1 MAVIG
6 AVLLAAGG
14 SSRMG
19 RPKQLLTYRGQS
31 LLRRA
36 ARAALE
42 AGCSPLVV
50 VLGADESQFRL
61 EVADLGVEIIVNSK
75 WKNGMGSSL
84 RAGVQRIVQDRANLD
99 GLIVMLCDQPLVDT
113 RMIRALL
120 EAYEQEGRPICAAAY
135 AGTVGPPCLFSSEM
149 FPELLG
155 VHDGGGA
162 KSIIRRHIT
171 QTVQLAMDAAG
182 VDMDTPDD
190 YQKLLEPEG
199 A

>member
-1 MAVIG
+1 MAAIG

-19 RPKQLLTYRGQS
+19 QAKQLLTYRGQT

-36 ARAALE
+36 ACAALD
-42 AGCSPLVV
+42 AGCSPLIV
-50 VLGADESQFRL
+50 VLGADEEKFRR
-61 EVADLGVEIIVNSK
+61 EVADLGVELLVHEQ
-75 WKNGMGSSL
+75 WERGMGSSL
-84 RAGVQRIVQDRANLD
+84 RAGVQRALHSRVNLD
-99 GLIVMLCDQPLVDT
+99 GLIVMLCDQPLVDS

-120 EAYEQEGRPICAAAY
+120 ESNEKNHSLICAAAY
-135 AGTVGPPCLFSSEM
+135 AGTVGPPCLFSSAM

-155 VHDGGGA
+155 LPDGGGA
-162 KSIIRRHIT
+162 KSIILRHME

-182 VDMDTPDD
+182 VDVDTAEDF
-190 YQKLLEPEG
+190 QKLLDREG